1 MEKKE
6 ITEEKVK
13 NRLEEMQEENEKIKK
28 EKDKKYFEEQKDIEE
43 KTKEDEKIRKKIKD
57 EEEKIQ
63 LSFSNKVG
71 TDIAHSKKLIGFI
84 KRYVLIGIVTGVP
97 GIALTYLWDKWQEN
111 KMIKDL
117 YEKNIQSVANP
128 NNREL
133 AKEYE
138 ILKRKFHK
146 SYDID
151 KIEKL
156 LVTSDEIEKL
166 KNDKKSIQKLTEE
179 IEKCREIYTK
189 NLGDYIEN
197 QIIAEQKEKQ
207 EKTTIEEDTEEELEI
222 QKEKISM
229 K

>member
-13 NRLEEMQEENEKIKK
+13 TRLEEIQEKNEKIKEDK
-28 EKDKKYFEEQKDIEE
+28 EKKYFQEQKDIEE
-43 KTKEDEKIRKKIKD
+43 KTKENEKMRKKLKE

-84 KRYVLIGIVTGVP
+84 KRYVLIGMVTGVP

-111 KMIKDL
+111 KMVKDL

-138 ILKRKFHK
+138 ILRRKFYK
-146 SYDID
+146 AYDID

-156 LVTSDEIEKL
+156 LMASEEIEKL
-166 KNDKKSIQKLTEE
+166 KNDNKSIQKLTEE
-179 IEKCREIYTK
+179 IKKCRETYTK
-189 NLGDYIEN
+189 NLDNYIEN
-197 QIIAEQKEKQ
+197 QIVAEQKEIV
-207 EKTTIEEDTEEELEI
+207 EETTVIEETEEELEI
-222 QKEKISM
+222 RG
-229 K
+229 